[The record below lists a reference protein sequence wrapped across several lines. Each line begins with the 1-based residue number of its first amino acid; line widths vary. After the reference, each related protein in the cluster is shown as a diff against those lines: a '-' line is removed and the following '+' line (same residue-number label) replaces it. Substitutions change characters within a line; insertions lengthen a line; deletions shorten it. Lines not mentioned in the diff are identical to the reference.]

1 MADAAPRWA
10 EPSTPAHLH
19 LPPTFVADHAI
30 RTLAYQG
37 AMTPS
42 EMARRW
48 RVDDGIVT
56 DVIDSLK
63 AAGVVE
69 LDGGQATFGPGGR
82 VRLTITG
89 QERVAA
95 ARRRTWYAGPIP
107 VAMKDFGERMEL
119 ALPDPA
125 GESSAAETLVG
136 LAIPPHLAEEMAQA
150 VRSGATVELHG
161 AAFDEQSAIA
171 QSVGRSLNGDAC
183 LPYAVYAAGAIVRVF
198 DVRYHHIRV
207 TSERDGAGLDV
218 LRTRQAHTQWA
229 TVARPVVMLSGGVH
243 VSDVLP
249 AYDDEARFYV
259 APMPLSACRGL
270 LAVFDCEANPAGLA
284 DLARLWL
291 IPGRH
296 HAGVLMLRSGERI
309 EIPWRAAT
317 LLFGDARTALPMA
330 LRGAVSYSIDITEL
344 DDGTRPQFLQLRLG
358 DTISPEAIASLGGL
372 LVRHGMTTRVA
383 AGQACQYLHDRAVYQ
398 GAAFALDEST
408 IQQAVDFA
416 AAAADDGHARSDLRA
431 AS

>member
-1 MADAAPRWA
+1 MVETAPRWA
-10 EPSTPAHLH
+10 EPSTSADLH
-19 LPPTFVADHAI
+19 LPPAFLADHAI

-42 EMARRW
+42 EVARRW

-56 DVIDSLK
+56 DVVDALK
-63 AAGVVE
+63 TGGVLE

-82 VRLTITG
+82 VRLTVAG

-95 ARRRTWYAGPIP
+95 ARRRTWYSGPVP
-107 VAMKDFGERMEL
+107 VALKDFGERMDL
-119 ALPDPA
+119 ARPDPP
-125 GESSAAETLVG
+125 GECSAAKTLAG
-136 LAIPPHLAEEMAQA
+136 LAIPPNLAAEMAQA
-150 VRSGATVELHG
+150 IRSGAAVAVHG
-161 AAFDEQSAIA
+161 AAFDEQEAITRSLA
-171 QSVGRSLNGDAC
+171 QSLHGDLS

-207 TSERDGAGLDV
+207 SSERDGAATDV
-218 LRTRQAHTQWA
+218 LRTRQSYTQWA

-270 LAVFDCEANPAGLA
+270 LAVFDCETNPAGLA

-296 HAGVLMLRSGERI
+296 HTGVLMLRSGERI

-317 LLFGDARTALPMA
+317 LLFGDARAALPTA
-330 LRGAVSYSIDITEL
+330 LRGAVSYNINISEL
-344 DDGTRPQFLQLRLG
+344 NADTRPLFLNVRIG
-358 DTISPEAIASLGGL
+358 SMSSPEAIASLADL
-372 LVRHGMTTRVA
+372 LERRAMTSRA
-383 AGQACQYLHDRAVYQ
+383 AAAQVCQYIGDRAAYE
-398 GAAFALDEST
+398 GAAFALDET
-408 IQQAVDFA
+408 MIQQAMDFA
-416 AAAADDGHARSDLRA
+416 AAAVEGHARNDLRA

>member
-1 MADAAPRWA
+1 MVDAAPRWA
-10 EPSTPAHLH
+10 EPSTPAELH

-56 DVIDSLK
+56 DVVDALK
-63 AAGVVE
+63 AGGVIE
-69 LDGGQATFGPGGR
+69 MDGGQATFGPGGR
-82 VRLTITG
+82 VRLSVAG

-95 ARRRTWYAGPIP
+95 ARRRTWYAGPVP
-107 VAMKDFGERMEL
+107 VALKDFGERMDL
-119 ALPDPA
+119 ALPDPP
-125 GESSAAETLVG
+125 SKCSAAETLAG
-136 LAIPPHLAEEMAQA
+136 LAIPPHLAAEMAQA
-150 VRSGATVELHG
+150 VRSGATVAVRG
-161 AAFDEQSAIA
+161 AAFDEQEAITQSLA
-171 QSVGRSLNGDAC
+171 QSLNGDLS
-183 LPYAVYAAGAIVRVF
+183 LPYAVYTAGAIVRVF
-198 DVRYHHIRV
+198 DARYHHIRV
-207 TSERDGAGLDV
+207 NSERDGAALDV
-218 LRTRQAHTQWA
+218 LRTRQTHTQWA

-270 LAVFDCEANPAGLA
+270 LAVFDCETNPAGLA

-296 HAGVLMLRSGERI
+296 YKGVLMLRSGERI

-317 LLFGDARTALPMA
+317 LLFGDARAALPAA
-330 LRGAVSYSIDITEL
+330 LRSAVSYSIDVSAL
-344 DDGTRPQFLQLRLG
+344 DADTRPLFLNLRIGSKLSLG
-358 DTISPEAIASLGGL
+358 ANASLAGL
-372 LVRHGMTTRVA
+372 LERRGMTTRVA
-383 AGQACQYLHDRAVYQ
+383 SAQVCQYLGDRAAYE
-398 GAAFALDEST
+398 GATFALDEST
-408 IQQAVDFA
+408 IQEAVDFA
-416 AAAADDGHARSDLRA
+416 
-431 AS
+431 

>member
-10 EPSTPAHLH
+10 EPNTPAELH
-19 LPPTFVADHAI
+19 LPPTFLADHAI

-42 EMARRW
+42 ELARRW
-48 RVDDGIVT
+48 RVDDGIVM
-56 DVIDSLK
+56 DVVDALK
-63 AAGVVE
+63 AGGVVE

-82 VRLTITG
+82 VRLTVAG

-95 ARRRTWYAGPIP
+95 ARRRTWYAGPVP
-107 VAMKDFGERMEL
+107 VALKDFGERMDL
-119 ALPDPA
+119 ALPSPA
-125 GESSAAETLVG
+125 GECSAAETLVR
-136 LAIPPHLAEEMAQA
+136 LAIPPHLATEMAQA
-150 VRSGATVELHG
+150 IRSGAAVAVLG
-161 AAFDEQSAIA
+161 AAFDEQEAITQSLA
-171 QSVGRSLNGDAC
+171 QSLGGDLS
-183 LPYAVYAAGAIVRVF
+183 LPYAVYAAGAVVRVF

-207 TSERDGAGLDV
+207 SGERDGVATDV

-270 LAVFDCEANPAGLA
+270 LAVFDCETNPGGLA

-296 HAGVLMLRSGERI
+296 QTGVLMLRSGERI

-317 LLFGDARTALPMA
+317 LLFGDARTALPTA
-330 LRGAVSYSIDITEL
+330 LRSAVSYSIDVSEL
-344 DDGTRPQFLQLRLG
+344 DAGTRPLFLSLRLG
-358 DTISPEAIASLGGL
+358 DMLSPNASASLAGL
-372 LVRHGMTTRVA
+372 LERQGLATRVA
-383 AGQACQYLHDRAVYQ
+383 AGQACQYLHDRAPYQ
-398 GAAFALDEST
+398 GASFALDKST

-416 AAAADDGHARSDLRA
+416 AAADDGHDRNDLRA